1 VANFNSNNTNYRQK
15 SPIKRFLSILGLFMF
30 GLYFGLGLLVIF
42 WTDLPLDIN
51 PTYKTLFGVVL
62 IVYSFLRFVRLWQSN
77 FN

>member
-1 VANFNSNNTNYRQK
+1 
-15 SPIKRFLSILGLFMF
+15 MF

-42 WTDLPLDIN
+42 WKDLPLDIN
-51 PTYKTLFGVVL
+51 PTYKTLFGIVL